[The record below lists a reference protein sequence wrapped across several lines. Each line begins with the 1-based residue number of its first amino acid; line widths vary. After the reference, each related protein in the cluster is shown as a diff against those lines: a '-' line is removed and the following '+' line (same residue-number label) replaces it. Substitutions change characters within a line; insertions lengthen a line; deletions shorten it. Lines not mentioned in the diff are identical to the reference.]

1 MTLDVQA
8 ASPQAEVKVEDEGH
22 RRAPAA
28 PAHAIALGDVRY
40 RGHRH
45 DDALAGLLSRAV
57 ARRGQNAPAE
67 LRSGAPG
74 STAGILARALSP
86 LPGAKADA
94 DYIGQF
100 VVRHVPNETDE
111 KLLKVTGV
119 VRSGQTVTSLQIE
132 RAPGSGES
140 DVVPINDPGYAWAAQ
155 RKASRRAWL
164 KTQQQA
170 AQPQPAQG
178 GPAPGQPAPLTVRA
192 GNTLTAPKTIS
203 QADADKQ
210 LTLPPGAPPITDTD
224 TVWRLDARLIRY
236 TQDSIDYK
244 FSAQTPGGAR
254 NVNDAVDTLL
264 NDKDKFSAMPTL
276 RIVLTHKGFIR
287 SLDNRRVWV
296 AKRAWPK
303 GDPPVRWAKRSEYVA
318 EASKWTGAGESIT
331 VRNVP
336 GGVKLKQP
344 PKRE

>member
-1 MTLDVQA
+1 VTLDVQA

-40 RGHRH
+40 QGHRP
-45 DDALAGLLSRAV
+45 DDALAGLLQRAV
-57 ARRGQNAPAE
+57 ARRGQNV
-67 LRSGAPG
+67 
-74 STAGILARALSP
+74 LARALSP
-86 LPGAKADA
+86 LPSDKADK
-94 DYIGQF
+94 DYIGQY

-111 KLLKVTGV
+111 KLLKITGV
-119 VRSGQTVTSLQIE
+119 IRTGQTVTSLQIE
-132 RAPGSGES
+132 RAPNSGES

-164 KTQQQA
+164 KTQQQP

-178 GPAPGQPAPLTVRA
+178 LPAQGQPAQGQPAQLTVRA
-192 GNTLTAPKTIS
+192 GNTLTAPKTLP
-203 QADADKQ
+203 QAEADKH

-244 FSAQTPGGAR
+244 FSTQTPGGAR
-254 NVNDAVDTLL
+254 NVNDAVDTLID
-264 NDKDKFSAMPTL
+264 DKDKFSAMPTL
-276 RIVLTHKGFIR
+276 RVVLTHKGLIR

-296 AKRAWPK
+296 AKRAWPA
-303 GDPPVRWAKRSEYVA
+303 GDPPVRWAKRSEYTS
-318 EASKWTGAGESIT
+318 EAFKWTGDGKSIA

-336 GGVKLKQP
+336 VGVKLKQP
-344 PKRE
+344 PPRQ

>member
-1 MTLDVQA
+1 VTLDVQA

-40 RGHRH
+40 QGHRP
-45 DDALAGLLSRAV
+45 DDALAGLLQRAV
-57 ARRGQNAPAE
+57 ARRGQHV
-67 LRSGAPG
+67 
-74 STAGILARALSP
+74 LARALSP
-86 LPGAKADA
+86 LPADKADK
-94 DYIGQF
+94 DYIGQY

-119 VRSGQTVTSLQIE
+119 IRTGQTVTSLQIE
-132 RAPGSGES
+132 RAPGSGQS

-164 KTQQQA
+164 KTQQA
-170 AQPQPAQG
+170 AQPQPGQG
-178 GPAPGQPAPLTVRA
+178 PPAPGQPAPLTVRA
-192 GNTLTAPKTIS
+192 GSTLTAPKEIS
-203 QADADKQ
+203 QADANK
-210 LTLPPGAPPITDTD
+210 LLALPPGAPAITDTD

-244 FSAQTPGGAR
+244 FSAPTPGGAG
-254 NVNDAVDTLL
+254 NVNAAVDALL

-276 RIVLTHKGFIR
+276 RVVLTHRGFIR

-303 GDPPVRWAKRSEYVA
+303 GDPPVRWAKRSEYVN
-318 EASKWTGAGESIT
+318 EKDKWTGQGESIT

-336 GGVKLKQP
+336 NGVTLKQP
-344 PKRE
+344 PRRQ